1 MRIGIIAFHKAMN
14 YGAVLQ
20 MYALYTYLK
29 QQGHDPF
36 VIDFK
41 QTYPDGYLKWR
52 IGYLFKHPFDIFTAV
67 KNRLFSKR
75 DELCLKQ
82 GFHAFLNRFI
92 TFTETAQTLDELQQY
107 PPAADLYICGSDQ
120 IWNPN
125 EIGFY
130 AAYFL
135 DFGPTDVKRIS
146 YGASFGRK
154 EIPPEYV
161 DVLIMHLKRFEAISV
176 REASGVEIV
185 EQLTGRDATQVLDPT
200 LLLDDY
206 FEVIDDS
213 LTPSGKYILVYRLHQ
228 ERRLTKWMSDLINN
242 ISRETG
248 LPVYTI
254 SPNNKYR
261 GLEVGKQL
269 HPSPSEFLGLI
280 KDANLVITN
289 SFHGTVFAILFN
301 RNFITCA
308 RDCHGDRQNLR
319 MTELLDGLGLLQHFI
334 AFGSESNS
342 LSVARTSVDY
352 ESVYR
357 KLTDMRHGSYDY
369 LKKNLTSYLKIS

>member
-1 MRIGIIAFHKAMN
+1 MN
-14 YGAVLQ
+14 YGALLQ

-29 QQGHDPF
+29 QQGHDLF

-41 QTYPDGYLKWR
+41 LSYPEGYLKRR
-52 IGYLFKHPFDIFTAV
+52 IGYLLKHPFDIFTAV
-67 KNRLFSKR
+67 KNRLSSKKNK
-75 DELCLKQ
+75 LCLEQ
-82 GFHAFLNRFI
+82 GFSSFLNQFI
-92 TFTETAQTLDELQQY
+92 TLSESTQTLDELQKY
-107 PPAADLYICGSDQ
+107 PPEADLYICGSDQ

-135 DFGPTDVKRIS
+135 DFGSTDVKRIS

-161 DVLIMHLKRFEAISV
+161 DVLRMHLKRFDAISV

-185 EQLTGRDATQVLDPT
+185 EQLTGREATQVLDPT
-200 LLLDDY
+200 LLLDDF

-213 LTPSGKYILVYRLHQ
+213 LTPSGKYILVYRLYQ

-289 SFHGTVFAILFN
+289 SFHGTVFAILFK
-301 RNFITCA
+301 RRFITCS
-308 RDCHGDRQNLR
+308 RDRYEDRQNLR
-319 MTELLDGLGLLQHFI
+319 MTELLNGLGLLRHFI
-334 AFGSESNS
+334 AFGSELNS

-357 KLTDMRHGSYDY
+357 KLTDMRRGSYDY
-369 LKKNLTSYLKIS
+369 LKKNLTFSVGTS